1 MDKLIKQNPTT
12 SSTPDAMEESSE
24 YKDGDEAI
32 YKILVTISE
41 KWFGGNG
48 FSESSEHMSSQP
60 ETLGND
66 PIPVNSHASNDLE
79 KTVILSENVRP
90 EFAEQTV
97 IIDPEPEKPF
107 TEPEDLEKT
116 VILSENCTT
125 KPVSENSPA
134 MTKKSAPEID
144 PPDSPEANW
153 NDLEK
158 TIILSTENSGQDLN
172 DDQTIII
179 EKKAEDNQT
188 DDDDIILET
197 VTLGPD
203 SYEYP

>member
-1 MDKLIKQNPTT
+1 MDKLTKQDATT
-12 SSTPDAMEESSE
+12 SSTPDEMEQSSE

-41 KWFGGNG
+41 KWWGKD
-48 FSESSEHMSSQP
+48 SVVAPSDHISPQP
-60 ETLGND
+60 VKIGKD
-66 PIPVNSHASNDLE
+66 PIPVNSQASEDLE
-79 KTVILSENVRP
+79 KTIILSENVRP
-90 EFAEQTV
+90 EFTEKTV
-97 IIDPEPEKPF
+97 IIEPEKPF

-116 VILSENCTT
+116 VVLSENCAM

-158 TIILSTENSGQDLN
+158 TIILSTENSGQDPH

-179 EKKAEDNQT
+179 ENKTEDNQT